1 MLQTRAETVLK
12 SITSQYIARAVPVS
26 STRVAQD
33 SNLVVSPATIRND
46 MMLLDN
52 EGYIIRPHHSAG
64 SIPSDKGYRYYVS
77 TLENIGLPLTER
89 RMISHLF
96 HQVEYDLERW
106 LSLAVTL
113 IAQQS
118 HNVAVATKP
127 KPPACQFKH
136 LELVSLHDRLAL
148 AILVLRG
155 IKVRQKLVNLDQPIN
170 QLELTATAGKLNEI
184 YPGLSR
190 FEIEDT
196 YIKLPATETQITK
209 DLLTMMQAED
219 EQAYEEPFLD
229 GFHFLLDQ
237 PEFNTGHGVSN
248 LMELVD
254 QRKLVEVML
263 PAEPCSLEVQ
273 VTIGKENKAE
283 AIQDYSV
290 VISRY
295 GLPDEAIGT
304 IGIVGPTRMNYA
316 RAIST
321 IDYVAQMM
329 DTLLAEL
336 YGIEP
341 LATWE
346 LDYQ

>member
-12 SITSQYIARAVPVS
+12 SITRQYIAGAVPVS
-26 STRVAQD
+26 SARVAQD
-33 SNLVVSPATIRND
+33 CNLVVSPATIRND
-46 MMLLDN
+46 MMLLDT

-64 SIPSDKGYRYYVS
+64 SIPSDKGYRHYVS
-77 TLENIGLPLTER
+77 TLKEVELPLTEK

-118 HNVAVATKP
+118 QNVAVATKP

-148 AILVLRG
+148 AVLVLRG
-155 IKVRQKLVNLDQPIN
+155 AKLRQKLVNLNQPMN
-170 QLELTATAGKLNEI
+170 QVQLATAAGKLNEA
-184 YPGLSR
+184 YSGLSR
-190 FEIEDT
+190 FEIHDAD
-196 YIKLPATETQITK
+196 IKLPDAETQITK
-209 DLLTMMQAED
+209 DLLTLMQAED

-237 PEFNTGHGVSN
+237 PEFNTGHNISN
-248 LMELVD
+248 LMKLID
-254 QRKLVEVML
+254 QRKLVEAML
-263 PAEPCSLEVQ
+263 PSEPYSHEVR

-283 AIQDYSV
+283 SIQDYSV
-290 VISRY
+290 VVSYY
-295 GLPDEAIGT
+295 GLPGEAIGT
-304 IGIVGPTRMNYA
+304 VGIVGPTRMNYA
-316 RAIST
+316 QAIST

-329 DTLLAEL
+329 DTLVAEL

-341 LATWE
+341 PGTLGIG
-346 LDYQ
+346 YQ

>member
-12 SITSQYIARAVPVS
+12 SITRQYIALAVPVS
-26 STRVAQD
+26 SARVAQECD
-33 SNLVVSPATIRND
+33 LVVSPATIRND
-46 MMLLDN
+46 MMFLDN

-64 SIPSDKGYRYYVS
+64 SIPSDKGYRHYVS
-77 TLENIGLPLTER
+77 TLENIGLPVTEK

-136 LELVSLHDRLAL
+136 LEIVSLHERLAL
-148 AILVLRG
+148 AVLVLRG
-155 IKVRQKLVNLDQPIN
+155 VRVRQKLVNLNQPIS
-170 QLELTATAGKLNEI
+170 QAELTAAAGKLNEV
-184 YPGLSR
+184 YSGLSR
-190 FEIEDT
+190 FKIQDT
-196 YIKLPATETQITK
+196 DINLPDTETQITK

-229 GFHFLLDQ
+229 GFHFLLNQ
-237 PEFNTGHGVSN
+237 PEFNTGHGISN
-248 LMELVD
+248 LMGLVD

-263 PAEPCSLEVQ
+263 PAEPYSLEVQ
-273 VTIGKENKAE
+273 VSIGKENKAE

-290 VISRY
+290 VVSHY

-304 IGIVGPTRMNYA
+304 VGIVGPTRMNYA

-321 IDYVAQMM
+321 IGYIAQIM

-336 YGIEP
+336 YGIEAP
-341 LATWE
+341 DTWE
-346 LDYQ
+346 